1 LHSLNGELRSTAT
14 RGSVSIRCIQ
24 DGLADTPEGKDWWL
38 TARKRAPKNHRRD
51 FDTVAIMVN
60 WRLWEERN
68 ARIFQEEQNKV
79 DRVFELIIDDINFWR
94 AAGAV
99 TGL

>member
-1 LHSLNGELRSTAT
+1 MQAISLPLFEFHLGLSIDLHRYGSKFIKDSTFPLRP
-14 RGSVSIRCIQ
+14 
-24 DGLADTPEGKDWWL
+24 DNE
-38 TARKRAPKNHRRD
+38 RK
-51 FDTVAIMVN
+51 
-60 WRLWEERN
+60 LL
-68 ARIFQEEQNKV
+68 QV